1 MNETINRW
9 LTRLG
14 GWEGVEPYILGVFW
28 VIVGYFIAKFF
39 ARGVERV
46 VRLRHGASPHSAVIA
61 SKTAFYG
68 AFMLVV
74 LIALSA
80 LGVELSGLLAAA
92 GIFTVALGFAAQTSV
107 SNIISG
113 FFLFMDRPFSIDD
126 TVKIDTT
133 LGTVISIDLLSTR
146 IRTFDN
152 LMVRIPNEVLLKS
165 TIINYTLYG
174 VRRIEVPVR
183 VPFECELQLLQRKL
197 THTMHALP
205 TILDEPAPIVLIDR
219 FGENGMELLVRAWS
233 ERQNY
238 VSAKSELTGAIHARL
253 RELGVEV
260 PLPQRVLHLSETMQG
275 SALVSTLRETGTS
288 PDVRTRRTAREDAVA
303 ITSGDSP
310 A

>member
-1 MNETINRW
+1 MLETLKHW
-9 LTRLG
+9 LSRSG
-14 GWEGVEPYILGVFW
+14 GWESMEPYVLGAFW
-28 VIVGYFIAKFF
+28 VLAGYFIARLF
-39 ARGVERV
+39 ARGVDRV

-61 SKTAFYG
+61 SKTAFYS
-68 AFMLVV
+68 AFSLVV
-74 LIALSA
+74 LVALST

-152 LMVRIPNEVLLKS
+152 LMVRIPNEALLKS
-165 TIINYTLYG
+165 TITNYTLYG

-183 VPFECELQLLQRKL
+183 VPFACDLVELQRSL
-197 THTMHALP
+197 TQTMHALP
-205 TILDEPAPIVLIDR
+205 NILDEPSPVVLIDR

-233 ERQNY
+233 ERQHY
-238 VSAKSELTGAIHARL
+238 ISARSELTGTIHARL
-253 RELGVEV
+253 QELGVDI
-260 PLPQRVLHLSETMQG
+260 PLPQRVLHLSP
-275 SALVSTLRETGTS
+275 STS
-288 PDVRTRRTAREDAVA
+288 PERSSDELLARLDPAPPKRPAREEALA
-303 ITSGDSP
+303 APTPSP
-310 A
+310 D